1 MSMSS
6 SIRTLLDFLLRR
18 SRVERE
24 MEEELRLHLRSRAD
38 DLERQGLPRAEAERQ
53 ASMEFGGYQRYKE
66 ECREALGARLLGEL
80 IADGRYGL
88 RQLRRNP
95 GFTAVAIITLALGIG
110 ANSAIFSVVNGV
122 LLNPLPYPQPDQL
135 VTLHESKPNFPTGSI
150 SYPNFLDWQ
159 RENHTFSSMAVA
171 RHDSF
176 TLTGVGDAEQ
186 VSAEFISSNFFSLL
200 GVKPVVGRTFT
211 PEEDRK
217 GAGPVA
223 LISEGLWKRKF
234 GSAQDVVGK
243 SITLDGNGFTVVGVI
258 PASFDLLLQAFSVK
272 DVYVP
277 IMQWDNS
284 LLTDRSA
291 GLSIHGIG
299 RLKPG
304 VTVEQARADMAVIT
318 RNLAAAYPD
327 ANKGISATIVPLKQE
342 MVGDIRPYLLVLL
355 AAVGFVLLIACVN
368 VANLL
373 LARSTGRTQEFAI
386 RAALGAGQ
394 GRVIRQLLTE
404 SVLLAMAG
412 GGLGLLLAS
421 WGTRAALGVLP
432 TALPRAQEIGLDT
445 RVLTFTALVSL
456 LAGIFFGLAP
466 ALKTSKPDL
475 HETLKE
481 GGRGASGARHRVHGV
496 FVAVEMAM
504 AVVLLIGAGLMIRSL
519 ARLWSVNPGFDPQ
532 CVLTFDVSLPPSMN
546 TASPSAVRAAF
557 RAVDD
562 KLESTPGVQAASLS
576 WGALPMS
583 GDDDEQLFWPEG
595 QPKPSSENDMK
606 WALRYIVEP
615 HYLKVMGVSLE
626 RGRFFTSQDRDHSPP
641 VIVVDDEF
649 VRKFFPNQDPI
660 GKRVNLATN
669 PLAGNAE
676 IVGVVRHVNQWGLDS
691 DSTNPLRAEMYLSFL
706 QMPDSQFSGPS
717 GATAV
722 VRFTG
727 ADLTVIHSIRH
738 VIHKMN
744 AEEVVYGFRTM
755 DQIIEASLAARRFS
769 MMLLGAFAALA
780 LVLASLGIYGVI
792 SYLATQRTHEIGVRI
807 ALGAQRADILL
818 LVIGQGAQMVL
829 AGVVIGLVAAFGL
842 TRVMA
847 KYSLLFGV
855 SATDPLTFI
864 AVSLILTGVALAAC
878 YIPARRATKVDP
890 MVALRYE

>member
-1 MSMSS
+1 MLSDL
-6 SIRTLLDFLLRR
+6 IYRLRVLFR
-18 SRVERE
+18 RGAVETEMNDELRFHFEQEVEKYVESGLTRE
-24 MEEELRLHLRSRAD
+24 EAQRRARLAFGSEEEA
-38 DLERQGLPRAEAERQ
+38 
-53 ASMEFGGYQRYKE
+53 KE
-66 ECREALGARLLGEL
+66 ECREAWGVSFIETAIQDL
-80 IADGRYGL
+80 RYGL

-95 GFTAVAIITLALGIG
+95 GFTAVAVITLALGIG
-110 ANSAIFSVVNGV
+110 ANTAIFSVVNGV

-135 VTLHESKPNFPTGSI
+135 VTLHESKPNFETGSI

-159 RENHTFSSMAVA
+159 KENHTFSSMAVA

-186 VSAEFISSNFFSLL
+186 VSAEFISSTFFSLL
-200 GVKPVVGRTFT
+200 GVKPVIGRTFT
-211 PEEDRK
+211 PDENQK
-217 GAGPVA
+217 GAGAVA
-223 LISEGLWKRKF
+223 LISERLWKRKF
-234 GSAQDVVGK
+234 GSARNVLGK
-243 SITLDGNGFTVVGVI
+243 SIALDGKGYTVVGVI
-258 PASFDLLLQAFSVK
+258 PASFDLLLQAFIVK

-277 IMQWDNS
+277 IMQWDTS

-291 GLSIHGIG
+291 GLAIHGIG

-304 VTVEQARADMAVIT
+304 ITVEQARADMAMIT

-327 ANKGISATIVPLKQE
+327 ANKGVSATIVPLKQE

-394 GRVIRQLLTE
+394 ARVIRQVLTE
-404 SVLLAMAG
+404 SVLLAIAG
-412 GGLGLLLAS
+412 GGSGLLSAS

-432 TALPRAQEIGLDT
+432 TALPRAQEIGLDS

-456 LAGIFFGLAP
+456 FAGIFFGLAP
-466 ALKTSKPDL
+466 ALKSSKPDL

-481 GGRGASGARHRVHGV
+481 GGRGTSAARHRVHGV

-504 AVVLLIGAGLMIRSL
+504 AVVLLIGAGLMVRSL
-519 ARLWSVNPGFDPQ
+519 ARLWSVNPGFDPHS
-532 CVLTFDVSLPPSMN
+532 VLTFDVSLPPSMN
-546 TASPSAVRAAF
+546 TASPAAVRAAF
-557 RAVDD
+557 RALDD
-562 KLESTPGVQAASLS
+562 TLESTPGVRAASLS
-576 WGALPMS
+576 WGAIPMYS
-583 GDDDEQLFWPEG
+583 DDEQLFWLEG
-595 QPKPSSENDMK
+595 QPKPSSENDMN

-615 HYLKVMGVSLE
+615 HYLKAMGIPLE

-649 VRKFFPNQDPI
+649 ARKFFPNQNPI
-660 GKRVNLATN
+660 GKRVNLEGN
-669 PLAGNAE
+669 PLAGKAE
-676 IVGVVRHVNQWGLDS
+676 IVGIVRHANQWGLDS
-691 DSTNPLRAEMYLSFL
+691 DSTNPLRAEMYLSFR

-717 GATAV
+717 GADAV

-727 ADLTVIHSIRH
+727 ADLTIANSIRR

-755 DQIIEASLAARRFS
+755 DQIMEALLAVRRFS

-792 SYLATQRTHEIGVRI
+792 SYLAGQRTHEIGVRV

-818 LVIGQGAQMVL
+818 LVIGQGAQMAFV
-829 AGVVIGLVAAFGL
+829 GVVIGLVAAFGL
-842 TRVMA
+842 TRLMA

-855 SATDPLTFI
+855 SATDPLTF
-864 AVSLILTGVALAAC
+864 ASVAILLTVVALAAC

-890 MVALRYE
+890 MVVLRYE